1 MSSPIETRRPG
12 PEPVL
17 FIALCEGATGEA
29 STALR
34 IRFDGS
40 IGKKA
45 TYNSVVSSMSKL
57 QIEERRVDDVTVV
70 VLSGQMLLDDGDLA
84 FRRHIAGLLDESR
97 IKILVDLDGVS
108 YIDSSGVGM
117 MVAQLKTV
125 RQRGGDM
132 RLMRLNSRGQRM
144 FTLLKLRST
153 FEAFDDEAMAM
164 RSFVA
169 RPSAT

>member
-1 MSSPIETRRPG
+1 
-12 PEPVL
+12 
-17 FIALCEGATGEA
+17 
-29 STALR
+29 
-34 IRFDGS
+34 
-40 IGKKA
+40 
-45 TYNSVVSSMSKL
+45 
-57 QIEERRVDDVTVV
+57 
-70 VLSGQMLLDDGDLA
+70 MLLG
-84 FRRHIAGLLDESR
+84 RWRSGVPSSHRWLLDENR

-153 FEAFDDEAMAM
+153 FEG
-164 RSFVA
+164 V
-169 RPSAT
+169 